1 MKTGKWWVL
10 GSGIVI
16 IVVLIITT
24 IAIFWA
30 DSNSKKFGI
39 SNAEKKFS
47 ASVVQKWQ
55 ETEKMD
61 EYILNPGESKKIK
74 IGPGLRFRI
83 YSPDPGVKA
92 INWAGEKMEGDHWL
106 GRVNDANF
114 TLVNEGEA
122 VAKVTVVLQKK

>member
-1 MKTGKWWVL
+1 MGK
-10 GSGIVI
+10 IVIRVAIVAIVAI
-16 IVVLIITT
+16 IVVLIITA

-30 DSNSKKFGI
+30 DSKKFGI

-61 EYILNPGESKKIK
+61 DYILNPGELKKIK

-83 YSPDPGVKA
+83 YSPDQGVKA
-92 INWAGEKMEGDHWL
+92 INWAGEKMEGDYWL

-114 TLVNEGEA
+114 TLVNEGET